1 MILPLILVFAAVSL
15 LVYALTAP
23 GTEDAELYRAMRRR
37 RRGFLLW
44 ITPALRRTDGWIR
57 ASLGPNNAMERTL
70 RSKLRFVGSTYP
82 LDADELLAAQ
92 LLGLATVPPAAAVLL
107 ALGIHFG
114 VVPLSPQKAAL
125 VVVLLAA
132 AFLVLPVMPIDSIVK
147 RRRADVQRN
156 WAFFL
161 DLFSI
166 ALGSGAGTQ
175 GALERVTAAIQS
187 GALAEELRRV
197 LNEIR
202 LGSSRSAAL
211 RSFAARAKLPDVSTS
226 IELIVQSEELGTEL
240 SGMLADQARGFRQAA
255 MQRVEKKA
263 LQAPTKMLLPMAIF
277 IFPTILGILIGPV
290 LISYFVSQ

>member
-1 MILPLILVFAAVSL
+1 
-15 LVYALTAP
+15 
-23 GTEDAELYRAMRRR
+23 
-37 RRGFLLW
+37 
-44 ITPALRRTDGWIR
+44 
-57 ASLGPNNAMERTL
+57 
-70 RSKLRFVGSTYP
+70 
-82 LDADELLAAQ
+82 
-92 LLGLATVPPAAAVLL
+92 
-107 ALGIHFG
+107 
-114 VVPLSPQKAAL
+114 
-125 VVVLLAA
+125 
-132 AFLVLPVMPIDSIVK
+132 MPIDSIVK

-202 LGSSRSAAL
+202 LGSSRGAAL

-240 SGMLADQARGFRQAA
+240 SGMLADQARGFRQTA
-255 MQRVEKKA
+255 MQRVEKQA
-263 LQAPTKMLLPMAIF
+263 LQAPTKMLLPMAVF

>member
-1 MILPLILVFAAVSL
+1 MILPLILVFAAVTL

-92 LLGLATVPPAAAVLL
+92 LLGL
-107 ALGIHFG
+107 GIHFG

-147 RRRADVQRN
+147 RRRAEVQRS

-161 DLFSI
+161 DLFAI
-166 ALGSGAGTQ
+166 ALGSGVGTQ
-175 GALERVTAAIQS
+175 SALERVTAAIQT

-202 LGSSRSAAL
+202 LGSSRPAAL
-211 RSFAARAKLPDVSTS
+211 RSFASRAKLPDVSTS

-240 SGMLADQARGFRQAA
+240 SGMLASQAREFRQAA